1 MMVGMDKITDSVT
14 LGSSVTGIP
23 QSLDE
28 QLGWMEQSR
37 MNPLEVDNWR
47 RIHPSLGNVK
57 TSLQRDRIIKQLEW
71 AIDYFAEVYAIL
83 DNSPEKKS
91 SFLQKSLDAYASIL
105 EINPGYGTI
114 FKHNPEYVMRREC
127 RRASNGF

>member
-71 AIDYFAEVYAIL
+71 ARNYFTRKYSSEESYDHERAQINDAISKIYPVY
-83 DNSPEKKS
+83 
-91 SFLQKSLDAYASIL
+91 
-105 EINPGYGTI
+105 
-114 FKHNPEYVMRREC
+114 
-127 RRASNGF
+127 